1 MTLRNTIT
9 FMIRRLLLAIPLL
22 IGVIV
27 FNFLII
33 HAAPGDPVNMMVGE
47 AAVSQ
52 EYVDRLRHEFGLDR
66 PIHIQL
72 GRYLLEVAQGNLGT
86 SYAYRKPVLDIILSR
101 IPATLLLMGT
111 AFTLS
116 LIIGVLLGANAPRRP
131 GSLSDNL
138 IVIFALTGYSTPV
151 FWTGLIALIVFS
163 VNLGWFPA
171 GGMVNV
177 RVAATGLPKILDIIH
192 HLVLPVGIL
201 TIFNLALMTR
211 LTRASMLE
219 ILRKDF
225 ITTAQAKGLTEN
237 RVLYR
242 HALPN
247 ALLPVVTVGGLQFGA
262 MLSGAILTETVFSW
276 PGLGRLMFEAVGRRD
291 FPVLLGMLIVSS
303 FMVVAANL
311 ITDLIYVLINPRIR
325 IQ

>member
-1 MTLRNTIT
+1 
-9 FMIRRLLLAIPLL
+9 
-22 IGVIV
+22 
-27 FNFLII
+27 
-33 HAAPGDPVNMMVGE
+33 MMVGE

-52 EYVDRLRHEFGLDR
+52 EYVDQLRHKFGLDR

-72 GRYLLEVAQGNLGT
+72 GHYLLEVAQGNLGT
-86 SYAYRKPVLDIILSR
+86 SYAYRRPVLDLILSR
-101 IPATLLLMGT
+101 IPATFLLMGT
-111 AFTLS
+111 AFTLA
-116 LIIGVLLGANAPRRP
+116 LIIGVFLGVNAPRRP
-131 GSLSDNL
+131 GSLGDNFV
-138 IVIFALTGYSTPV
+138 VIFALTGYSTPV
-151 FWTGLIALIVFS
+151 FWTGLIALIVFA
-163 VNLGWFPA
+163 VNLGWFPS

-177 RVAATGLPKILDIIH
+177 RIATTGLPKILDIIH
-192 HLVLPVGIL
+192 HLILPVGIL
-201 TIFNLALMTR
+201 TLYNLALITR

-219 ILRKDF
+219 TLRKDF

-237 RVLYR
+237 RVLYH

-247 ALLPVVTVGGLQFGA
+247 ALIPVVTVGGLQFGA
-262 MLSGAILTETVFSW
+262 MLSGAVLTETVFSW

-311 ITDLIYVLINPRIR
+311 ITDIIYVLINPRIR